1 MSFFKFVLEKEIK
14 FSFTEK
20 IPFIKKNHTYKIGLI
35 IYVEYD
41 SIRIPVG
48 LVRMKRIR
56 HVIDV
61 YTTAYARSARH
72 LIVNGAIKCIYI
84 VANIFYCFK
93 IFLLKLLKVGDV
105 NKSLRQIFF
114 LQNRTKLKFSILIG
128 AIL

>member
-1 MSFFKFVLEKEIK
+1 
-14 FSFTEK
+14 
-20 IPFIKKNHTYKIGLI
+20 
-35 IYVEYD
+35 
-41 SIRIPVG
+41 
-48 LVRMKRIR
+48 MKRIR

-61 YTTAYARSARH
+61 YTTAYARSTRH
-72 LIVNGAIKCIYI
+72 LIMNGAIKCIYI
-84 VANIFYCFK
+84 VANILYCFK